1 MINARWGWQ
10 PIFAAVVGEDTTNL
24 AVTDMVEPLFVGM
37 DCILQVGESASLLVD
52 LVKGE
57 SQSIDSVTQR
67 ELGLDISA
75 TALHHEF
82 FAPSSDGNMR
92 DLNALIMQLA
102 G

>member
-1 MINARWGWQ
+1 
-10 PIFAAVVGEDTTNL
+10 
-24 AVTDMVEPLFVGM
+24 M
-37 DCILQVGESASLLVD
+37 DCILQVGESASVLVD

-57 SQSIDSVTQR
+57 CQSIDSVTQR

-75 TALHHEF
+75 TALHHEL
-82 FAPSSDGNMR
+82 FAPSSDGDMR